1 MANDFRWPLFVSQ
14 CVLNFLLPVVQIFCL
29 QWIHPQR
36 HQEQLVTTLNWII
49 SGDIWTMKWRG
60 LETRY
65 GDFQK
70 MSNYNQSVNS
80 TIFTWA
86 VASAGDSHVSL
97 LSNPL
102 EDCHMICLF
111 LVQAE
116 FQPIHP
122 PKWGL
127 WEFVLNWLYLLCF
140 FLIQDVDVL
149 GNDILSLVYYFFNLM
164 PLSRGSR
171 YR

>member
-1 MANDFRWPLFVSQ
+1 MAKIFAGPCLSHNACLTFFYQWFKYFVYNGYTHNAIKNSWLPLWTGSYLATSERWNEEAWKQGMATF
-14 CVLNFLLPVVQIFCL
+14 
-29 QWIHPQR
+29 
-36 HQEQLVTTLNWII
+36 
-49 SGDIWTMKWRG
+49 K
-60 LETRY
+60 
-65 GDFQK
+65 K

-127 WEFVLNWLYLLCF
+127 WEFVLNWLYFLCF

>member
-1 MANDFRWPLFVSQ
+1 M
-14 CVLNFLLPVVQIFCL
+14 VQISCL
-29 QWIHPQR
+29 QWTHPQR
-36 HQEQLVTTLNWII
+36 LQEQQVTTLNWII

-65 GDFQK
+65 GDSQK

-80 TIFTWA
+80 TIFTW
-86 VASAGDSHVSL
+86 VVTSAGRSHVLL
-97 LSNPL
+97 LSNRWKDYHVISGPCRL
-102 EDCHMICLF
+102 DFDQHTHRNKDCENSSLRLIL
-111 LVQAE
+111 L
-116 FQPIHP
+116 
-122 PKWGL
+122 
-127 WEFVLNWLYLLCF
+127 LNTSSLRSF
-140 FLIQDVDVL
+140 FLIQDVDVV